1 MASQTEE
8 LKFLFNLNISSHM
21 WLVAAVLDHVVLEQ
35 CFFNFSVDRNHLMKM
50 QIFGKNLKDKNK
62 CRF

>member
-1 MASQTEE
+1 
-8 LKFLFNLNISSHM
+8 M